1 MVYTKQVKERD
12 IMRDFFKYILPCI
25 VIILLIIISF
35 FFFKQVSLKDNN
47 IDKLNRDTRHSPSI
61 GEKGSKN
68 LIIEFMDF
76 KCPYCKKLE
85 QTSFKKLENKKFLK
99 KNNVELRIVNASI
112 LGKDSIKAARAGQAL
127 NIYYPEKYEDFHKEL
142 FKQQPNSERTWINNK
157 VIDETL
163 DSLHIPEKKLKK
175 IKISYKTKNSKSWK
189 ATDKDKYLYR
199 KYNIDYVPS
208 VYVNGKFI
216 KDPYKIKNIKEYL
229 Q

>member
-1 MVYTKQVKERD
+1 M
-12 IMRDFFKYILPCI
+12 
-25 VIILLIIISF
+25 
-35 FFFKQVSLKDNN
+35 
-47 IDKLNRDTRHSPSI
+47 
-61 GEKGSKN
+61 
-68 LIIEFMDF
+68 
-76 KCPYCKKLE
+76 
-85 QTSFKKLENKKFLK
+85 
-99 KNNVELRIVNASI
+99 ELRIVNASI
-112 LGKDSIKAARAGQAL
+112 LGKDSIKAARAGHAL

-163 DSLHIPEKKLKK
+163 DSLHIPEKVKK

>member
-112 LGKDSIKAARAGQAL
+112 LGKDSIKAARAGHAL

-175 IKISYKTKNSKSWK
+175 LKYHIKQKIVNLGKPQIKT
-189 ATDKDKYLYR
+189 
-199 KYNIDYVPS
+199 NIYIGS
-208 VYVNGKFI
+208 IILTTF
-216 KDPYKIKNIKEYL
+216 L
-229 Q
+229 LFM